1 VSSCLS
7 ILFSMFPTQR
17 MQVSPFFKKT
27 SIKTN
32 GGKHIVCVCYNDSY
46 TKGCKLVLFQKLFT
60 NKTLYYAATYC
71 ILMRK
76 SWLQL
81 SRHQATNILQYIA
94 THCNTLQHTAI
105 RCNTLQYTEIHC
117 STLKHTTTHC
127 KTLQH
132 TATHCNTLQHTAY
145 P

>member
-1 VSSCLS
+1 
-7 ILFSMFPTQR
+7 M
-17 MQVSPFFKKT
+17 
-27 SIKTN
+27 
-32 GGKHIVCVCYNDSY
+32 CVCYNDSY

-132 TATHCNTLQHTAY
+132 TPTYSNTSSCLSGSPGTLAGSGASRFLRFAQKY
-145 P
+145 SISYRKGPYV